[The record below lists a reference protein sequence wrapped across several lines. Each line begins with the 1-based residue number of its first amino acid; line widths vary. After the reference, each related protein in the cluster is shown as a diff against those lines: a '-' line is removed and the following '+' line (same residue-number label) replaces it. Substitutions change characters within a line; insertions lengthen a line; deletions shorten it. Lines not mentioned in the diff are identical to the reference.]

1 MNLDVRRT
9 VTLVAVAA
17 AAVVGVGSS
26 VPATAAAGEP
36 LGQCSPPYTLFEAV
50 GPQQIAVDTMPGGNG
65 DGWVCRKV
73 FLHGPNAGSGNL
85 HDNDTPLFV
94 TFP

>member
-1 MNLDVRRT
+1 MKLDVRRT

-17 AAVVGVGSS
+17 AAAIGAGSS

-36 LGQCSPPYTLFEAV
+36 LGQCPPSSILFEAMF
-50 GPQQIAVDTMPGGNG
+50 PPQIAVDTMPGGNG
-65 DGWVCRKV
+65 DGWICRME
-73 FLHGPNAGSGNL
+73 FTHGPNAGFGNL
-85 HDNDTPLFV
+85 TDNDIPLFV